1 MRHKNNVFLWQDSEV
16 LCRFQQACT
25 IAGTLEAVRSDDKAN
40 RSSGASLN
48 LKISAEPGCRGGL
61 HPLLQW
67 TAVCMVV
74 DDSAIHILSGVFLNA
89 EYIKVKVL

>member
-1 MRHKNNVFLWQDSEV
+1 MRYTHNVFLWQDSEV

-25 IAGTLEAVRSDDKAN
+25 ITVTLEAVRSDDKAY

-48 LKISAEPGCRGGL
+48 LKISAEPGCRGL

-74 DDSAIHILSGVFLNA
+74 DDGAIHILSGVFLNA

>member
-1 MRHKNNVFLWQDSEV
+1 MYNR
-16 LCRFQQACT
+16 
-25 IAGTLEAVRSDDKAN
+25 GTLEAVRSDDKAN
-40 RSSGASLN
+40 RSSGAILN
-48 LKISAEPGCRGGL
+48 LKISLNQDAEEAFT
-61 HPLLQW
+61 PLLQW